1 MAEEKMRPGTNVGP
15 SHVEEAIPVDLVDP
29 HRAALE
35 YNPEHAETPSL
46 STILAVISL
55 ALSYICP
62 ISCGF
67 ALVTGILVRVGT
79 ELGDTDNKITW
90 LVGGWSIASSVSFS
104 MAGNLSDVFG
114 RRWTIVCGQLFNIA
128 GSAVAATAHSVEQII
143 VGSTLLGFGCGIVF
157 VSYAG
162 ISEMLPN
169 KWRGTGL
176 ALTEAA
182 INFPFGIANVLI
194 ATLLAVY
201 TKQGWRWCYYLGL
214 IFGVIS
220 LVGTLLTYF
229 PPSRPQYD
237 YETTRWQEFKQLD
250 FLGLFLYTT
259 GLTTFLVG
267 LTWAGQPGH
276 PWKSVSVIAPIIV
289 GFVTL
294 MACFAYDFT
303 LATRPLFPLP
313 VFKQVREFTVL
324 LGIVFVAGMIFY
336 SMSALLPQGS
346 LYTFTS
352 NPWEIGYIALPNG
365 VMQFVFG
372 AVATAF
378 MGKIKRLKAQM
389 LVALVI
395 QTIFTGCLAA
405 VVEQHKIAWAALQAF
420 SVGPFALVVLACYVT
435 AGLNIPLKY
444 LGLATGLIGTFRSMG
459 GSVGNAIFNAIL
471 QGVISKDLGPA
482 IANAAL
488 TQGFDAQYLDLLI
501 PATIQTAVG
510 IPHAFDAI
518 PGGIQP
524 AVEAAAL
531 RAFRQ
536 VYGKAFRMV
545 FFATIPFGVMAIV
558 LACVMRDS
566 SIYLT
571 NHTAVHMER
580 EGIFDNTGPSN
591 KVGKMTHTH
600 TGPGLVKATAK
611 DEEGASHHAESR

>member
-1 MAEEKMRPGTNVGP
+1 
-15 SHVEEAIPVDLVDP
+15 
-29 HRAALE
+29 
-35 YNPEHAETPSL
+35 
-46 STILAVISL
+46 
-55 ALSYICP
+55 
-62 ISCGF
+62 
-67 ALVTGILVRVGT
+67 
-79 ELGDTDNKITW
+79 
-90 LVGGWSIASSVSFS
+90 
-104 MAGNLSDVFG
+104 
-114 RRWTIVCGQLFNIA
+114 
-128 GSAVAATAHSVEQII
+128 VAATAHSVEQII
-143 VGSTLLGFGCGIVF
+143 VGSTLLGFGCGIIF

-201 TKQGWRWCYYLGL
+201 TQQGWRWCYYMGL

-237 YETTRWQEFKQLD
+237 YETTRWQEFVQLD

-276 PWKSVSVIAPIIV
+276 PWKSASVIAPIIV
-289 GFVTL
+289 GFCTL

-378 MGKIKRLKAQM
+378 MGKIKHLKAQM
-389 LVALVI
+389 IVALVI

-405 VVEQHKIAWAALQAF
+405 VVGQHKIAWAALQAF

-482 IANAAL
+482 IASAAL
-488 TQGFDAQYLDLLI
+488 AQGFNATNLDLLI

-518 PGGIQP
+518 PGVSASI
-524 AVEAAAL
+524 EAAAL
-531 RAFRQ
+531 SAFRN

-545 FFATIPFGVMAIV
+545 FFATIPFGVIAIV

-580 EGIFDNTGPSN
+580 EGIFDNTGN
-591 KVGKMTHTH
+591 KGKMAHG
-600 TGPGLVKATAK
+600 GPDMANAK
-611 DEEGASHHAESR
+611 DEEGISHHAESR

>member
-365 VMQFVFG
+365 VMQ
-372 AVATAF
+372 
-378 MGKIKRLKAQM
+378 
-389 LVALVI
+389 
-395 QTIFTGCLAA
+395 TIFTGCLAA

-571 NHTAVHMER
+571 NHTALHMER

-591 KVGKMTHTH
+591 KVGKMTH